1 MTSSFFRIALAAV
14 ASLALAGAANGATLA
29 RYVLLGAD
37 GAPVVRAITD
47 GDVCPML
54 SIDGRRVRMAL
65 RAAPAT
71 LPLRPTASTPAESKP
86 AAFPVRVCE
95 RTLPRFVRRA
105 RLDGVAL
112 PLPPRRVERILVIG
126 DTGCRLKAADKA
138 FQPCNEPGAWPFAE
152 IARRA
157 AAWKPDVVLHV
168 GDYLYRE
175 NACRPDMPACAG
187 SAWGYGWDAWRT
199 DFFDPATPLL
209 AAAPWIVDR
218 GNHENCE
225 RAGQGWWRLLDVR
238 PLQPGRD
245 CVDPAKDFD
254 NDDAPP
260 YAVPLGGGAQVIV
273 ADLTIAGT
281 KPLADDDPRKAQ
293 FERDYDAI
301 AALSRRGTF
310 TFLTDH
316 KPILGVGA
324 NEKKGQI
331 ALYPGNGAIQSAFAA
346 RDANLLPAGVDVL
359 LSGHIHLW
367 EQASFAGK
375 APSQFIAGFSGT
387 QEDIVPLPRELPA
400 GFEVAPGLHA
410 DRFSSWI
417 DGFGYMTLER
427 AGARRWHVR
436 IWSREGEVVN
446 LCEIDGRRSWCETPQ
461 VSVHE
466 PGAAI
471 SPPAG

>member
-1 MTSSFFRIALAAV
+1 MTRLFRIAALAAF
-14 ASLALAGAANGATLA
+14 LALGMSAAVQAATLA
-29 RYVLLGAD
+29 RYVLLGED
-37 GAPVVRAITD
+37 GAPVARVITD
-47 GDVCPML
+47 ADACPVL

-65 RAAPAT
+65 RAGPET
-71 LPLRPTASTPAESKP
+71 LPLRRTASAPEESKP
-86 AAFPVRVCE
+86 SVFPVRVCE
-95 RTLPRFVRRA
+95 RTLPRTARRA
-105 RLDGVAL
+105 RLEGQLL

-126 DTGCRLKAADKA
+126 DTGCRVKAADKA
-138 FQPCNEPGAWPFAE
+138 YQACTRPNAWPFAE

-175 NACRPDMPACAG
+175 NACPPGNPDCG
-187 SAWGYGWDAWRT
+187 GEAWGYGWDAWRA
-199 DFFDPATPLL
+199 DFFDPAAPLL

-218 GNHENCE
+218 GNHENCD

-238 PLQPGRD
+238 PLVPGRD
-245 CVDPAKDFD
+245 CADPARDFD

-260 YAVPLGGGAQVIV
+260 YAVPLGAGAQVIV
-273 ADLTIAGT
+273 ADLSIAGT

-301 AALSRRGTF
+301 AAFARHGTF

-316 KPILGVGA
+316 KPILGAGA
-324 NEKKGQI
+324 SEKAGEIK
-331 ALYPGNGAIQSAFAA
+331 LYPGNRAIQSAFAA
-346 RDANLLPAGVDVL
+346 RDPALLPAGVDVL
-359 LSGHIHLW
+359 LAGHIHLW

-387 QEDIVPLPRELPA
+387 QEDIVPLPRQLPA
-400 GFEVAPGLHA
+400 DFEVAPGLHA

-427 AGARRWHVR
+427 AGVRRWHVK
-436 IWSREGEVVN
+436 IWSREGQIVN
-446 LCEIDGRRSWCETPQ
+446 RCEIDGRRSWCEVPQ
-461 VSVHE
+461 VEVHS
-466 PGAAI
+466 G
-471 SPPAG
+471 